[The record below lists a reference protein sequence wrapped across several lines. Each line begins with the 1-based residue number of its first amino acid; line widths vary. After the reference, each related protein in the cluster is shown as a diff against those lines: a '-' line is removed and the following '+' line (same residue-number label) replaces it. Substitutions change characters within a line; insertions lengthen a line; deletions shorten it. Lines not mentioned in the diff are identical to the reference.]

1 MSINLDKGQKI
12 NLNKESQSLLRRVR
26 FGLGWQPNAYNG
38 AAFDLDAT
46 AFACVTRVVDGK
58 NKAQVPDEKHV
69 IFYGNLTSPSGSITH
84 SADNTE
90 GSDEGDA
97 ETIVVDLEKL
107 IANDPNVTEVSL
119 VVTIYKGNE
128 RGQTFGQVNNSYIK
142 AYNDETGEEI
152 ANFSLEDGASSNTAV
167 QFGSLLRGENNEFF
181 FKAVGQGFAKGLA
194 DFFKF
199 YGLDATG
206 G

>member
-12 NLNKESQSLLRRVR
+12 NLNKVSSHPLRRVR
-26 FGLGWQPNAYNG
+26 FGLGWKPNAYDG
-38 AAFDLDAT
+38 ADFDLDAT
-46 AFACVTRVVDGK
+46 AFACEQIGGK
-58 NKAQVPDEKHV
+58 SQVKDASHV

-97 ETIVVDLEKL
+97 ETVIVDLQKL
-107 IANDPNVTEVSL
+107 IASDPNVNEISL
-119 VVTIYKGNE
+119 VATIYKAIE
-128 RGQTFGQVNNSYIK
+128 RKQTFGQVKDSYIK
-142 AYNDETGEEI
+142 AYNDETNEEI
-152 ANFSLEDGASSNTAV
+152 ANFSLEDSASSNTAV

-181 FKAVGQGFAKGLA
+181 FKAVGQGFDKGLA